1 MPCPSHIAHGIGLI
15 IHAFSCHYVN
25 APGLHATYQRLP
37 ALFLANRPKQRYVGG
52 MMKQFS
58 SLRRAHKVALM
69 LLAGFGLAACAHDPH
84 RHYYHP
90 GSNHGRAA
98 PGWYRPPLT
107 PQQGTNP
114 YKHSTTNYGGGTMRY
129 DQ

>member
-1 MPCPSHIAHGIGLI
+1 
-15 IHAFSCHYVN
+15 
-25 APGLHATYQRLP
+25 
-37 ALFLANRPKQRYVGG
+37 
-52 MMKQFS
+52 MMRQFS
-58 SLRRAHKVALM
+58 SVRRAHKVALL
-69 LLAGFGLAACAHDPH
+69 LLAGFGLAACGHEPH

-90 GSNHGRAA
+90 NSNHGRAA

-114 YKHSTTNYGGGTMRY
+114 YKHSTTNYGGGAMRY